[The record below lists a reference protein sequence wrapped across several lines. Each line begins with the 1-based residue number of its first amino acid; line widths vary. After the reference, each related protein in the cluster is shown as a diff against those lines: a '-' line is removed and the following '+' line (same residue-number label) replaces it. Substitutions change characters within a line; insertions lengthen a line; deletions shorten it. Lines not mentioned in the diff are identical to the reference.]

1 MHRHQVSADFG
12 PAYPAMLSQI
22 EKQWGAYF
30 REVQLKA
37 DLHFLKVDFL
47 IDKKGSFIWYY
58 LVNFGRRKDFVR

>member
-1 MHRHQVSADFG
+1 
-12 PAYPAMLSQI
+12 MLSQI

-58 LVNFGRRKDFVR
+58 LVNFGRRKDFVQ